1 MQGTAYK
8 RKAFLVLAALTAIT
22 VTAAGFADLKD
33 LKPGFNLFSSQQD
46 IELGRQA
53 AAEVAQKQ
61 PIVHNSQVKNYLTSL
76 VQRLARSP
84 HAGTE
89 FPFSV
94 QAISD
99 NNINAFALPGGP
111 LFIYTGLITLA
122 DNEAQLA
129 GVLAHEMSHIRL
141 RHGTS
146 QASKA
151 NLFQLPLMLAG
162 GLGEG
167 LIGQLT
173 QLGIGLGT
181 GSVLLK
187 MSRTAESQADY
198 NGAQIMAEAG
208 YNPIEMA
215 QLFEKLEAKEGQA
228 QSAQFLSDH
237 PNPGNRIKAVQEEI
251 QQMPRRSYTTDTRQF
266 ARIKDV
272 VTHLPQPAQLRGQY
286 KDGHAAPPAP
296 NARPSKQSK
305 QYQGRAFTFDYPDNW
320 QTFGDPQSAM
330 VTIAPS
336 DGIVRDRN
344 GKLSIGYGA
353 IVSYY
358 FPQSDEIQLRR
369 DTDKLRSDTDDLV
382 RQMQQANPEMRA
394 GELRSLKVNDYSAL
408 VTTLNA
414 SSPFQGETEI
424 DQLVTVLRPEG
435 LWYLVFISP
444 QSEYRDIRP
453 VFDQML
459 RSVRFSK

>member
-1 MQGTAYK
+1 MRA
-8 RKAFLVLAALTAIT
+8 KAFLIIAVLT
-22 VTAAGFADLKD
+22 VTTAGFAQLKD
-33 LKPGFNLFSSQQD
+33 LKPGFNLFSEQQD
-46 IELGRQA
+46 IELGREA
-53 AAEVAQKQ
+53 AAEVARQQ
-61 PIVHNSQVKNYLTSL
+61 PIVQNPVLNNYLAGL

-84 HAGTE
+84 HASTE

-94 QAISD
+94 RAISD
-99 NNINAFALPGGP
+99 KNVNAFALPGGP
-111 LFIYTGLITLA
+111 LFVYTGLITLA
-122 DNEAQLA
+122 DNEAQLV

-141 RHGTS
+141 RHGTN

-162 GLGEG
+162 GLAGDG
-167 LIGQLT
+167 LLGQLT

-187 MSRTAESQADY
+187 MSRTAETQADY

-208 YNPIEMA
+208 YNPIAMA
-215 QLFEKLEAKEGQA
+215 QLFEKLEAQEGQA
-228 QSAQFLSDH
+228 RSAQFLSDH
-237 PNPGNRIKAVQEEI
+237 PNPGNRVKAVQEQI
-251 QQMPRRSYTTDTRQF
+251 QQMPRRSYTTDTRRF

-272 VTHLPQPAQLRGQY
+272 VTHLPPPAQLRGEY
-286 KDGHAAPPAP
+286 NDGHTAPPAP

-305 QYQGRAFTFDYPDNW
+305 QYRGRAFTFDYPDNW

-336 DGIVRDRN
+336 DSIVRDRN
-344 GKLSIGYGA
+344 GNVSIGYGA

-358 FPQSDEIQLRR
+358 FPQSDEVQLRR
-369 DTDKLRSDTDDLV
+369 DTDKLRLDTDDLV
-382 RQMQQANPEMRA
+382 RQMQNTNPGMRA
-394 GELRSLKVNDYSAL
+394 AEQRSLKVNGYSAL

-414 SSPFQGETEI
+414 SSPFQGETEV

-444 QSEYRDIRP
+444 ESESRYIQP

>member
-1 MQGTAYK
+1 MH
-8 RKAFLVLAALTAIT
+8 RKAFLVIAALTAT
-22 VTAAGFADLKD
+22 LTLTAADLKD
-33 LKPGFNLFSSQQD
+33 LKPGFNLFSVQQD
-46 IELGRQA
+46 VEVGREA
-53 AAEVAQKQ
+53 AAEVARQQ
-61 PIVHNSQVKNYLTSL
+61 PIVRNTELNNYLSGL

-99 NNINAFALPGGP
+99 KNINAFALPGGP
-111 LFIYTGLITLA
+111 LFVYTGLISLA
-122 DNEAQLA
+122 DNEAQLV

-162 GLGEG
+162 GLAGNG
-167 LIGQLT
+167 LLGQLT
-173 QLGIGLGT
+173 QLGIGLGS

-198 NGAQIMAEAG
+198 NGALIMAEAG
-208 YNPIEMA
+208 YNPLEMA
-215 QLFEKLEAKEGQA
+215 QLFEKLESQEGQA
-228 QSAQFLSDH
+228 RSVQFLSDH
-237 PNPGNRIKAVQEEI
+237 PNPGNRINAVQEEI
-251 QQMPRRSYTTDTRQF
+251 QQMPRRSYTADTRQF

-272 VTHLPQPAQLRGQY
+272 VAHLPPPAQLRGQY
-286 KDGHAAPPAP
+286 DDGHTAPAAP
-296 NARPSKQSK
+296 NARPSRQLK
-305 QYQGRAFTFDYPDNW
+305 QYQGRAFTFEYPSNW

-330 VTIAPS
+330 VTIAPP
-336 DGIVRDRN
+336 DGVVRDRN
-344 GKLSIGYGA
+344 GNVSIGYGA

-358 FPQSDEIQLRR
+358 FPQSDEGQMRQG
-369 DTDKLRSDTDDLV
+369 TDKLRIVTDDLV
-382 RQMQQANPEMRA
+382 RQIQQANPGMRPA
-394 GELRSLKVNDYSAL
+394 DQRSLRVNGDSAL

-435 LWYLVFISP
+435 LWYFVFISP
-444 QSEYRDIRP
+444 QSESRDIQP

>member
-1 MQGTAYK
+1 MRVKLLIAI
-8 RKAFLVLAALTAIT
+8 AALTII
-22 VTAAGFADLKD
+22 AAGFADLKN

-46 IELGRQA
+46 IEVGREA
-53 AAEVAQKQ
+53 AAQVAREQ
-61 PIVHNSQVKNYLTSL
+61 PIVRNSELNNYLTSL
-76 VQRLARSP
+76 VQRLGRSP

-99 NNINAFALPGGP
+99 KNINAFALPGGP
-111 LFIYTGLITLA
+111 LFVYTGLISLA

-151 NLFQLPLMLAG
+151 NLIQLPLMLAG
-162 GLGEG
+162 GLAGNG
-167 LIGQLT
+167 LLGQLT
-173 QLGIGLGT
+173 QLGIGLGS

-198 NGAQIMAEAG
+198 NGAQIMAETG

-215 QLFEKLEAKEGQA
+215 QLFQKLEAQEGQA
-228 QSAQFLSDH
+228 RSAQFLSDH

-272 VTHLPQPAQLRGQY
+272 VTHLPPPGQLRGPY
-286 KDGHAAPPAP
+286 DDGHTPPAAP

-305 QYQGRAFTFDYPDNW
+305 QYQGRLFSFGYPDNW
-320 QTFGDPQSAM
+320 QMFGDPQSAI

-336 DGIVRDRN
+336 DGVVQDRN
-344 GKLSIGYGA
+344 GKVSIGYGA
-353 IVSYY
+353 VVSYY
-358 FPQSDEIQLRR
+358 FLQSDEIELRR
-369 DTDKLRSDTDDLV
+369 DTDKLQIDTDDLV
-382 RQMQQANPEMRA
+382 RQLQQSDRTMRA
-394 GELRSLKVNDYSAL
+394 GEQRGIKVNGYPAL
-408 VTTLNA
+408 VTTLSAN
-414 SSPFQGETEI
+414 SPFQGETEI
-424 DQLVTVLRPEG
+424 DQLVTVLRPQG
-435 LWYLVFISP
+435 LWYMVFISP
-444 QSEYRDIRP
+444 QSESRDIQP

-459 RSVRFSK
+459 RSVRFSKQ

>member
-1 MQGTAYK
+1 MR
-8 RKAFLVLAALTAIT
+8 RKVFLVIAALVAAMTVT

-33 LKPGFNLFSSQQD
+33 LKPGFNLFSPQQD
-46 IELGRQA
+46 IEVGREA
-53 AAEVAQKQ
+53 AAQVAREQ
-61 PIVHNSQVKNYLTSL
+61 PIVHNSEINNYLTSL

-84 HAGTE
+84 HTGTE

-99 NNINAFALPGGP
+99 KNINAFALPGGP
-111 LFIYTGLITLA
+111 LFVYTGLISLA

-151 NLFQLPLMLAG
+151 NLFQLPFMLAG
-162 GLGEG
+162 GLAGDG
-167 LIGQLT
+167 LLGQLT

-181 GSVLLK
+181 GSVLLR

-215 QLFEKLEAKEGQA
+215 QLFEKLEAQQGQA
-228 QSAQFLSDH
+228 RSAQFLSDH

-251 QQMPRRSYTTDTRQF
+251 QQMPRRSYATDTRQF
-266 ARIKDV
+266 AHIKDV
-272 VTHLPQPAQLRGQY
+272 VTHLAPPTQLRGQY
-286 KDGHAAPPAP
+286 NDGHTAPQAP
-296 NARPSKQSK
+296 NARPTKQSK

-320 QTFGDPQSAM
+320 QIFGDPQSAM

-336 DGIVRDRN
+336 DGVVRGRN
-344 GKLSIGYGA
+344 GNVSIGYGA

-369 DTDKLRSDTDDLV
+369 DTDKLRLDTDDLV
-382 RQMQQANPEMRA
+382 RQMQQSNPEMRA
-394 GELRSLKVNDYSAL
+394 AEPRGLKVNGYAAL

-414 SSPFQGETEI
+414 NSPFQGETEI
-424 DQLVTVLRPEG
+424 DQLVTVNRPEG

-444 QSEYRDIRP
+444 QSESRDIQP
-453 VFDQML
+453 IFDQML
-459 RSVRFSK
+459 RSVRFSR

>member
-1 MQGTAYK
+1 MKTKVFFAIAVLTTAMT
-8 RKAFLVLAALTAIT
+8 L
-22 VTAAGFADLKD
+22 TAAGLAQMKD

-46 IELGRQA
+46 IEVGREA
-53 AAEVAQKQ
+53 AAEVARQQ
-61 PIVHNSQVKNYLTSL
+61 PIVRNSEISNYLTGL
-76 VQRLARSP
+76 VQRLARSS
-84 HAGTE
+84 HSGTE

-99 NNINAFALPGGP
+99 KNVNAFALPGGP
-111 LFIYTGLITLA
+111 LFVNTGLISLA
-122 DNEAQLA
+122 DNEAQLV

-151 NLFQLPLMLAG
+151 NLIQLPLMLAG
-162 GLGEG
+162 GLAGDG
-167 LIGQLT
+167 LLGQLT
-173 QLGIGLGT
+173 QLGIGLGS

-187 MSRTAESQADY
+187 MSRTAETQADY

-215 QLFEKLEAKEGQA
+215 RLFEKLEAQEGQA
-228 QSAQFLSDH
+228 RTAQFLSDH
-237 PNPGNRIKAVQEEI
+237 PNPGNRVKAVQEEI

-272 VTHLPQPAQLRGQY
+272 VAHLPPPAQLRGQY
-286 KDGHAAPPAP
+286 DDGHTPPPAP
-296 NARPSKQSK
+296 NARPSEQSK
-305 QYQGRAFTFDYPDNW
+305 QYRGRTFTIDYPNNW

-336 DGIVRDRN
+336 DGVVRDRN
-344 GKLSIGYGA
+344 GNVSIGYGA
-353 IVSYY
+353 IASYY
-358 FPQSDEIQLRR
+358 FPQSDEVELRR
-369 DTDKLRSDTDDLV
+369 DADKLRIDTDDLV
-382 RQMQQANPEMRA
+382 RQMQQANPGMRA
-394 GELRSLKVNDYSAL
+394 LEPRNLKVNGYSAL
-408 VTTLNA
+408 VTTLNT

-435 LWYLVFISP
+435 LWYLVFIAP
-444 QSEYRDIRP
+444 QSESRDVQP

>member
-1 MQGTAYK
+1 MG
-8 RKAFLVLAALTAIT
+8 RKSFLVIVALTAALTA
-22 VTAAGFADLKD
+22 TAAGFTDLKD
-33 LKPGFNLFSSQQD
+33 LKPGFNLFSTQQD

-53 AAEVAQKQ
+53 SAEVARQQ
-61 PIVHNSQVKNYLTSL
+61 PIVRNSEVNNYITNL
-76 VQRLARSP
+76 VRRLARSP
-84 HAGTE
+84 YAGTE

-99 NNINAFALPGGP
+99 KNVNAFALPGGP
-111 LFIYTGLITLA
+111 LFVNTGLITLA
-122 DNEAQLA
+122 DNEAQLV
-129 GVLAHEMSHIRL
+129 GVLAHEMSHVRL

-151 NLFQLPLMLAG
+151 NLFQIPLMLAG
-162 GLGEG
+162 GLAGDG
-167 LIGQLT
+167 LLGQLT
-173 QLGIGLGT
+173 QIGIGVGA

-187 MSRTAESQADY
+187 MSRTAETQADY
-198 NGAQIMAEAG
+198 NGALIMAEAG
-208 YNPIEMA
+208 YNPIQMA
-215 QLFEKLEAKEGQA
+215 QLFEKLEAQGGQERT
-228 QSAQFLSDH
+228 AQFLSDH

-251 QQMPRRSYTTDTRQF
+251 LQMPRRSYTTDTRQF

-272 VTHLPQPAQLRGQY
+272 VAHLPPPAQLRGQY
-286 KDGHAAPPAP
+286 DDGHTAPPAP
-296 NARPSKQSK
+296 NARPSNRSK
-305 QYQGRAFTFDYPDNW
+305 QFQGRAFTFEYPDNW

-336 DGIVRDRN
+336 DGIVRDRT
-344 GKLSIGYGA
+344 GKVSIGYGA

-358 FPQSDEIQLRR
+358 FPQSDEVQMRR
-369 DTDKLRSDTDDLV
+369 DADKLRVDTNDFV
-382 RQMQQANPEMRA
+382 RQTQEANPGMRV
-394 GELRSLKVNDYSAL
+394 GEQRSLTVNGYSAL
-408 VTTLNA
+408 VTTLNT

-444 QSEYRDIRP
+444 QSESRDIQP
-453 VFDQML
+453 IFDQML

>member
-1 MQGTAYK
+1 MRTK
-8 RKAFLVLAALTAIT
+8 VFLVIVALTALT
-22 VTAAGFADLKD
+22 MTAAGFADLKD

-46 IELGRQA
+46 IEVGREA
-53 AAEVAQKQ
+53 AAEVARQQ
-61 PIVHNSQVKNYLTSL
+61 PIVHNSEINNYLTSL

-99 NNINAFALPGGP
+99 KNINAFALPGGP
-111 LFIYTGLITLA
+111 LFVYTGLISLA

-162 GLGEG
+162 GLAGNG
-167 LIGQLT
+167 LLGQLT

-198 NGAQIMAEAG
+198 NGAQIMAETG

-215 QLFEKLEAKEGQA
+215 QLFEKLEAQEGQA
-228 QSAQFLSDH
+228 RSAQFLSDH
-237 PNPGNRIKAVQEEI
+237 PNPGNRIKAVQDEI

-272 VTHLPQPAQLRGQY
+272 VTHLPAPGQLRGQY
-286 KDGHAAPPAP
+286 NDGHTPPAAP
-296 NARPSKQSK
+296 NARPSKQSR
-305 QYQGRAFTFDYPDNW
+305 QYQGRAFTFGYPDNW
-320 QTFGDPQSAM
+320 QIFGDPQSAM
-330 VTIAPS
+330 VTVAPS
-336 DGIVRDRN
+336 DGVVQDRN
-344 GKLSIGYGA
+344 GKVSIGYGA
-353 IVSYY
+353 VVSYY
-358 FPQSDEIQLRR
+358 FPQSDEIELRR
-369 DTDKLRSDTDDLV
+369 DADKLGMDTEDLV
-382 RQMQQANPEMRA
+382 RQLQQSDRTIRA
-394 GELRSLKVNDYSAL
+394 GEQRSLTVNGYPAL

-414 SSPFQGETEI
+414 SSPFQGETEV
-424 DQLVTVLRPEG
+424 DQLVTVARPQG
-435 LWYLVFISP
+435 LWYMVFISP
-444 QSEYRDIRP
+444 QSEARDIQP

>member
-1 MQGTAYK
+1 MR
-8 RKAFLVLAALTAIT
+8 RKVFLVTAALTVALT
-22 VTAAGFADLKD
+22 MTAARFVELKN

-46 IELGRQA
+46 IEVGREA
-53 AAEVAQKQ
+53 AAEVARQQ
-61 PIVHNSQVKNYLTSL
+61 PIVHNSELGNYLTSL

-84 HAGTE
+84 HAGAE

-99 NNINAFALPGGP
+99 KNINAFALPGGP
-111 LFIYTGLITLA
+111 LFVYTGLISLA
-122 DNEAQLA
+122 DNEGQLA

-141 RHGTS
+141 RHGTN

-151 NLFQLPLMLAG
+151 NLIQLPLMLAG
-162 GLGEG
+162 GLAGNG
-167 LIGQLT
+167 LLGQLT

-181 GSVLLK
+181 GSILLK

-215 QLFEKLEAKEGQA
+215 QLFEKLEAQEGQA
-228 QSAQFLSDH
+228 RSAQFLSDH
-237 PNPGNRIKAVQEEI
+237 PNPGNRIKAVQDEI
-251 QQMPRRSYTTDTRQF
+251 QEMPRRSYSTDTRQF

-286 KDGHAAPPAP
+286 NDGHSAPPAP
-296 NARPSKQSK
+296 SARPSKQSK
-305 QYQGRAFTFDYPDNW
+305 RYQGRAFTLDYPDNW

-336 DGIVRDRN
+336 DGIVRD
-344 GKLSIGYGA
+344 GKGKGWIGYGA

-358 FPQSDEIQLRR
+358 FPQSDEVQLQRG
-369 DTDKLRSDTDDLV
+369 TDKLRMNTDDLIH
-382 RQMQQANPEMRA
+382 QMQQANPEMRA
-394 GELRSLKVNDYSAL
+394 AEQRSLTVNGYSAL

-414 SSPFQGETEI
+414 NSPFQGETEI
-424 DQLVTVLRPEG
+424 DQLVTILRPEG

-444 QSEYRDIRP
+444 QSESRDIQP
-453 VFDQML
+453 IFDQML

>member
-1 MQGTAYK
+1 MRTK
-8 RKAFLVLAALTAIT
+8 VFLVIAALAAAMTL
-22 VTAAGFADLKD
+22 TAAGFADLKD

-46 IELGRQA
+46 IEVGREA
-53 AAEVAQKQ
+53 AAEVARQQ
-61 PIVHNSQVKNYLTSL
+61 PIVHNSELNNYLTGL

-84 HAGTE
+84 HSGTE

-99 NNINAFALPGGP
+99 KNVNAFALPGGP
-111 LFIYTGLITLA
+111 LFVYTGLISLA
-122 DNEAQLA
+122 DNEGQLA

-162 GLGEG
+162 GLAGNG
-167 LIGQLT
+167 LLGQLT

-187 MSRTAESQADY
+187 MSRTAETQADY

-215 QLFEKLEAKEGQA
+215 QLFEKLETQEGQGR
-228 QSAQFLSDH
+228 SVQFLSDH
-237 PNPGNRIKAVQEEI
+237 PNPGNRIKAVQDEI
-251 QQMPRRSYTTDTRQF
+251 QQMPRRSYTTNTRQF

-272 VTHLPQPAQLRGQY
+272 VTHLPAPTQLRGQY
-286 KDGHAAPPAP
+286 DDGHTAPTAPA
-296 NARPSKQSK
+296 ARPSKGLR
-305 QYQGRAFTFDYPDNW
+305 QYQGRTFTFAYPENW

-330 VTIAPS
+330 VTVAPS

-344 GKLSIGYGA
+344 GNVSIGYGA

-358 FPQSDEIQLRR
+358 FPQTDEVQLQR
-369 DTDKLRSDTDDLV
+369 DADKLRMDTHDLV
-382 RQMQQANPEMRA
+382 RQMQQANPGIREAEQRD
-394 GELRSLKVNDYSAL
+394 LKLGGYPGL

-414 SSPFQGETEI
+414 NSPFQGETEV

-435 LWYLVFISP
+435 LWYLIFISP
-444 QSEYRDIRP
+444 QSEARDIQP

-459 RSVRFSK
+459 RSVRFTR

>member
-1 MQGTAYK
+1 MR
-8 RKAFLVLAALTAIT
+8 RKIFLVIAVLTAAIT
-22 VTAAGFADLKD
+22 MTAAGPADLKD
-33 LKPGFNLFSSQQD
+33 LRPGFNLFSSQQD
-46 IELGRQA
+46 IEVGREA
-53 AAEVAQKQ
+53 AAQVAREQ
-61 PIVHNSQVKNYLTSL
+61 PIVHNSELNNYLTSL

-99 NNINAFALPGGP
+99 KNINAFALPGGP
-111 LFIYTGLITLA
+111 LFVYTGLISLA

-141 RHGTS
+141 RHGTN

-162 GLGEG
+162 GLAGNG
-167 LIGQLT
+167 LLGQLT

-215 QLFEKLEAKEGQA
+215 QLFEKLEAQQGQA
-228 QSAQFLSDH
+228 RSAQFLSDH
-237 PNPGNRIKAVQEEI
+237 PNPGNRIQAVQEEI
-251 QQMPRRSYTTDTRQF
+251 QQMPRRSYTADTRQF

-272 VTHLPQPAQLRGQY
+272 VTHLPAPAQLRGQY
-286 KDGHAAPPAP
+286 NDGHTAPAAPDG
-296 NARPSKQSK
+296 RPSRQSK

-344 GKLSIGYGA
+344 GNVSIGYGA

-358 FPQSDEIQLRR
+358 FQQSDEVQLRR
-369 DTDKLRSDTDDLV
+369 DTDTLRIDTDDLV
-382 RQMQQANPEMRA
+382 RQLLQANPGMSAAEQR
-394 GELRSLKVNDYSAL
+394 GLKVNGYSAL
-408 VTTLNA
+408 MTRLNA
-414 SSPFQGETEI
+414 RSPFQGETEI

-444 QSEYRDIRP
+444 QSESRDIQP
-453 VFDQML
+453 ILDQML

>member
-1 MQGTAYK
+1 MR
-8 RKAFLVLAALTAIT
+8 RKIFLVIAVLTAAIT
-22 VTAAGFADLKD
+22 MTAAGPADLKD
-33 LKPGFNLFSSQQD
+33 LRPGFNLFSSQQD
-46 IELGRQA
+46 IEVGREA
-53 AAEVAQKQ
+53 AAQVAREQ
-61 PIVHNSQVKNYLTSL
+61 PIVHNSELNDYLTSL

-99 NNINAFALPGGP
+99 KNINAFALPGGP
-111 LFIYTGLITLA
+111 LFVYTGLISLA

-141 RHGTS
+141 RHGTN

-162 GLGEG
+162 GLAGNG
-167 LIGQLT
+167 LLGQLT

-215 QLFEKLEAKEGQA
+215 QLFEKLEAQQGQA
-228 QSAQFLSDH
+228 RSAQFLSDH
-237 PNPGNRIKAVQEEI
+237 PNPGNRIQAVQEEI
-251 QQMPRRSYTTDTRQF
+251 QQMPRRSYTADTRQF

-272 VTHLPQPAQLRGQY
+272 VTHLPAPAQLHGQY
-286 KDGHAAPPAP
+286 NDGHTAPAAPD
-296 NARPSKQSK
+296 ARPSRQSK

-344 GKLSIGYGA
+344 GNVSIGYGA

-358 FPQSDEIQLRR
+358 FQQSDEVQLRR
-369 DTDKLRSDTDDLV
+369 DTDTLRIDTDDLV
-382 RQMQQANPEMRA
+382 RQMLQANPGMSAAEQR
-394 GELRSLKVNDYSAL
+394 GLKVNGYSAL

-414 SSPFQGETEI
+414 RSPFQGETEI

-444 QSEYRDIRP
+444 QSESRDIQP